1 MQNDDSSRP
10 NESTTNTDLS
20 QQSRRAFLRRTTA
33 AAVGMGVLSGFA
45 DHARA
50 DAVLPP
56 IVSTRDYY
64 SYERDGQGPGAPYT
78 FTLADGYT
86 ETDYELGM
94 GTPGLD
100 APCDEVA
107 IIVHGWDNNE
117 DDAREKFATAVMEL
131 APHYS
136 GRFVG
141 YSWDADISGGGVWN
155 GPRKAAN
162 RNGTHLAQF
171 LVDLRNACMSSRIHL
186 LGHSLGARVVLSAL
200 DVLNDRDD
208 WLSWYKLHSVCL
220 FGAAVDNETPAVSP
234 YDSAIAGETGRTFNF
249 YSTEDDVLSIFYG
262 GVEGDQALGEDGVE
276 SGQTP
281 PKNYTDI
288 DVTGSVGDEHSGYLK
303 NISKEMAD
311 KMQWG

>member
-50 DAVLPP
+50 DALPP

-64 SYERDGQGPGAPYT
+64 SYERDGQGPGAPYA

-117 DDAREKFATAVMEL
+117 DNAREKFATAVQKL
-131 APHYS
+131 TQQTYA
-136 GRFVG
+136 GRYVG

-171 LVDLRNACMSSRIHL
+171 LVDLRNACMNSRIHL

-200 DVLNDRDD
+200 NVLNERDD
-208 WLSWYKLHSVCL
+208 WLDWYKLHSVCL
-220 FGAAVDNETPAVSP
+220 FGAAVDNETPAVAP
-234 YDSAIAGETGRTFNF
+234 YDSAIRGETGRTFNF
-249 YSTEDDVLSIFYG
+249 YSTEDDVLSGLYWL
-262 GVEGDQALGEDGVE
+262 VEQDQALGEDGVE
-276 SGQTP
+276 SGETHP
-281 PKNYTDI
+281 GNYADI
-288 DVTGSVGDEHSGYLK
+288 DVTSSVGDDHSGYLA
-303 NISKEMAD
+303 NISD
-311 KMQWG
+311 QISNKMQWG